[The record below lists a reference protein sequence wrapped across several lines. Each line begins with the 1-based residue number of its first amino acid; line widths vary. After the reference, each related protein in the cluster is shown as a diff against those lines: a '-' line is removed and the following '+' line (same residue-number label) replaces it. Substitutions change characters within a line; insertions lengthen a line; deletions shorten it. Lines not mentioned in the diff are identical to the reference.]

1 MVKRCCQIEKVLN
14 EETMAFNTYMNHA
27 IEEAKRALG
36 RGEVP
41 IGAVIIDQFGIILS
55 KEGNRTRELNDPTAH
70 AEILAI
76 RKACDELKNQRLTNC
91 SMYVTIE
98 PCPMC
103 AAAISNARISKLF
116 FGSEDYKSGGVY
128 NGPKIYSH
136 KQCHHIPE
144 VFDGIGKTESEK
156 IIKGFFKSRR

>member
-1 MVKRCCQIEKVLN
+1 
-14 EETMAFNTYMNHA
+14 MAFNTYMNYA
-27 IEEAKRALG
+27 IEEAKRAFG

-41 IGAVIIDQFGIILS
+41 IGAVIIDQYGTILS
-55 KEGNRTRELNDPTAH
+55 KEGNRTIELNDPTAH

-91 SMYVTIE
+91 SMYVTLE

-116 FGSEDYKSGGVY
+116 FGVEDYKSGGVY
-128 NGPKIYSH
+128 NGPKFTLINNVTIYQ
-136 KQCHHIPE
+136 KFLTE
-144 VFDGIGKTESEK
+144 LGKP
-156 IIKGFFKSRR
+156 KGNIS